1 MWGTQDLSAV
11 LQRGGSGLLSSLADL
26 RAALSL
32 TQNTRLLQLE
42 TALPSG
48 ALVPERGTVREALH
62 AEHPFLTELDC
73 VSALGAISLGSLMG
87 TPAVLRLQLSDG
99 SWRTWHG
106 HIARAAHLGSDG
118 GLSRYRLQLRD
129 FTHWA
134 SLRRDT
140 RIFQDQTASDIVQ
153 SVLCAHPQA
162 RLRMD
167 VSTPGAL
174 RAITTQ
180 YRETDW
186 AFAQR
191 LMATEGWSWRV
202 EHDPQRAAD
211 GPDAG
216 LSTDRSGA
224 SMDTGT
230 TSLLAPAR
238 HTLVVFDA
246 QAIRPDLGPLRFSR
260 PGMHGATPDGL
271 AQDTLTAWAQAQ
283 QTGTN
288 AITLGAWDERLLAG
302 VTANTALPDAQRPAG
317 TPVLEHYRG
326 LGERPFSDG
335 RVADPL
341 HASPEVAQAQ
351 AQAWLDAHLLAQH
364 RIQGEGAVRA
374 LAVGATF
381 TLSDHFGA
389 SVLEA
394 EPSFSVLS
402 IVHEAA
408 NNLSVQATHAAGTA
422 PVASSEPMAQAT
434 DVEAGSYRNRF
445 EAVPAAMRL
454 VPMPPA
460 APPSPGLQTAVVM
473 APDATP
479 IHSDRDGRIRIQFP
493 WQRGAPE
500 DQPLR
505 GSPDAPLTPSG
516 NATGHAP
523 GNDRSGTW
531 VRVLQDIA
539 GPDWGAAFTPR
550 PGTEVLVDFIDGD
563 IDRPIVIGQLHNGP
577 QGLPWPAGDG
587 SDANHAGALSGWH
600 HPLLDDASDTTG
612 TSNSSGANQWLIDD
626 SQGQLRMRLSSY
638 SASHG
643 HTELSLGHIVQ
654 QSARGGDARRGHW
667 LGEGFYGHTEGWAVV
682 RAGQGLLLSTA
693 ERPAHGASVSS
704 TQMDAAEAV
713 AQLRASQQLGQALSS
728 SARQQGAL
736 GLASHDDAQAWA
748 ARTQAMDP
756 AADGKLPSTLN
767 GQDARKAAG
776 GASQGSRTL
785 QDPVEAFAQALLHLD
800 TPSSAALVSAQ
811 HLSTFSGQDTSLS
824 AHGDAHLTAAHT
836 LSAVSGQTTS
846 LYTHSGGIQAIAANA
861 ALSLRAHTD
870 AQQLWADQD
879 ITVQSTTDEVRV
891 FAQDSITLTAGQSQI
906 VIQGGDITFTCP
918 GSFTVKGA
926 THEWGGGTSAS
937 TSLLAL
943 PSGSRQIEATSTP
956 LEHIYGQSVSLE
968 EVPSEWLPNEVTRQ
982 IKGYQHN
989 APVTAVAMNAGHI
1002 SSELMLLDRPAD
1014 LQLWLHSSVT
1024 WHVTEDV
1031 LQPLEDSSMH
1041 QQSQGEDD
1049 NDQ

>member
-11 LQRGGSGLLSSLADL
+11 LPSGGSGLLAPLADL

-32 TQNTRLLQLE
+32 TPSLTQNTRLLQLA

-48 ALVPERGTVREALH
+48 ALVPERCTVREALH
-62 AEHPFLTELDC
+62 AEHPFCTELDC
-73 VSALGAISLGSLMG
+73 VSTHSGIPLGSLMG
-87 TPAVLRLQLSDG
+87 TPTVLSLQLSDG
-99 SWRTWHG
+99 SWRQWHG
-106 HIARAAHLGSDG
+106 HVARAAHLGSDG

-140 RIFQDQTASDIVQ
+140 RIFQDQTAADIVQ
-153 SVLCAHPQA
+153 AVLMAHPQA

-167 VSTPGAL
+167 VSAPGPM

-191 LMATEGWSWRV
+191 LMAAEGWSWRI
-202 EHDPQRAAD
+202 EHTQTSDADLNAPDHAA
-211 GPDAG
+211 GP
-216 LSTDRSGA
+216 
-224 SMDTGT
+224 M
-230 TSLLAPAR
+230 APAR

-246 QAIRPDLGPLRFSR
+246 QAERPDLGTLRFSR
-260 PGMHGATPDGL
+260 PGMRGATLDGL

-288 AITLGAWDERLLAG
+288 AITLGAWDERQLAG
-302 VTANTALPDAQRPAG
+302 VSASTALPDAQRPAG
-317 TPVLEHYRG
+317 TPVVEHYQG

-341 HASPEVAQAQ
+341 HASPGVAQAR

-364 RIQGEGAVRA
+364 RVQGEGAVRA
-374 LAVGATF
+374 LTVGATF
-381 TLSDHFGA
+381 TLGDHFGA
-389 SVLEA
+389 SLLDA
-394 EPSFSVLS
+394 PPGFSVLS
-402 IVHEAA
+402 ITHEAA
-408 NNLSVQATHAAGTA
+408 NNLSVQAPHAADTA
-422 PVASSEPMAQAT
+422 PAANSDPIARAT

-454 VPMPPA
+454 LPLPPA
-460 APPSPGLQTAVVM
+460 TPPSPGLQTAVVM
-473 APDATP
+473 TALMAADAEP

-493 WQRGAPE
+493 WQRGAPQE
-500 DQPLR
+500 RPLQ
-505 GSPDAPLTPSG
+505 GSPEAPFTPSG
-516 NATGHAP
+516 TATGHAP
-523 GNDRSGTW
+523 GDERSGTW
-531 VRVLQDIA
+531 VRVLQDLA

-550 PGTEVLVDFIDGD
+550 PGTEVLVDFIGGD

-577 QGLPWPAGDG
+577 QGLPWPAGAG

-600 HPLLDDASDTTG
+600 HPLLDEPHG
-612 TSNSSGANQWLIDD
+612 HSGANQWLIDD

-643 HTELSLGHIVQ
+643 HTELSLGHLVQ
-654 QSARGGDARRGHW
+654 QSARGGEARRGHW

-693 ERPAHGASVSS
+693 ARPAQGASVRS

-748 ARTQAMDP
+748 TRTQAMDP
-756 AADGKLPSTLN
+756 AAEGKLPATLN
-767 GQDARKAAG
+767 GQDARKA
-776 GASQGSRTL
+776 SDGSRTL

-891 FAQDSITLTAGQSQI
+891 FAKDSITLTAGQSQI
-906 VIQGGDITFTCP
+906 VIRGGDITFTCP

-926 THEWGGGTSAS
+926 AHEWGGGGSEGTAIQP
-937 TSLLAL
+937 L
-943 PSGSRQIEATSTP
+943 PDSRVKLFDEQIRAVSKQSGQPIAGQPYEVRMPDGVTLRGETDAHGRTERIATATP
-956 LEHIYGQSVSLE
+956 ESITVTWLRPP
-968 EVPSEWLPNEVTRQ
+968 VPDEFPDV
-982 IKGYQHN
+982 
-989 APVTAVAMNAGHI
+989 
-1002 SSELMLLDRPAD
+1002 PAD
-1014 LQLWLHSSVT
+1014 
-1024 WHVTEDV
+1024 E
-1031 LQPLEDSSMH
+1031 
-1041 QQSQGEDD
+1041 GC
-1049 NDQ
+1049 